1 MTQHPV
7 PTEIQVHRHSRL
19 LEIAFDDGAR
29 FHLPCEY
36 LRVYSPSAEVR
47 GHRPDQARLQTGK
60 ERVTI
65 DDVRQIGTYAVKIV
79 FDDGHDSGL
88 YDWAYLYKLGRGWQ
102 PLWQDYLRRLRDA
115 GVERDGED
123 PFEALIA
130 RGGQP
135 ASGTRP

>member
-1 MTQHPV
+1 MTPHPI

-29 FHLPCEY
+29 FRLPCEY

-47 GHRPDQARLQTGK
+47 GHRPDQAKLQTGK

-65 DDVRQIGTYAVKIV
+65 DDVRQIGTYAIKIV

-130 RGGQP
+130 RGEQP
-135 ASGTRP
+135 SAGVRS